1 MKMFYLFICLLIFQQ
16 LSFSQNNK
24 ILTVKVSGIEDI
36 KGNIVVNVYNSKE
49 GFPTKPEK
57 AKYNKTIKVLS
68 KTMEI
73 TFDNIQDSIIAV
85 SVYQDEDS
93 NGELDTN
100 FLGMPSEPVGVSND
114 AKGIFGP
121 PSFEE
126 AKFKFT
132 SSKTINVKID

>member
-1 MKMFYLFICLLIFQQ
+1 
-16 LSFSQNNK
+16 
-24 ILTVKVSGIEDI
+24 
-36 KGNIVVNVYNSKE
+36 
-49 GFPTKPEK
+49 
-57 AKYNKTIKVLS
+57 
-68 KTMEI
+68 MEI

-121 PSFEE
+121 PSYEDAEFR
-126 AKFKFT
+126 FT

>member
-1 MKMFYLFICLLIFQQ
+1 MKMVYLFICLSIFQQ
-16 LSFSQNNK
+16 LSFSQNSK
-24 ILTVKVSGIEDI
+24 ILIVKVAGIEEI
-36 KGNIVVNVYNSKE
+36 EGSIVVNLYNSKE

-57 AKYNKTIKVLS
+57 AKYSKTVKVLF

-100 FLGMPSEPVGVSND
+100 FLGMPSEPVGVSNN
-114 AKGIFGP
+114 AKGTFGP
-121 PSFEE
+121 PSYED

-132 SSKTINVKID
+132 SSQTINVKID